1 MNEIIENSLFKKNPA
16 RFQELRKYVKEFN
29 TTYIGNN
36 IIQDDIFNVACNY
49 VTKNGKHL
57 ELLRLP
63 IKDDDFC
70 AFTCVRNGELF
81 TVLNSALPLCKQ
93 NFAAGHELYHIWRY
107 ISDQDDTL
115 PHSGSLLTAEDM
127 DEVTA
132 TQEDMEANAFA
143 ALLLVPVAALNEQI
157 EVYGLDRKNL
167 SLDAIIRLMD
177 IFAVPFKA
185 MVLRLFEESILD
197 ERTTDILLQ
206 RGTAETLNR
215 SMQQQNIALRW
226 QKRTMDTIDMGILPV
241 LLQQNQEAS
250 RLPERRITEDKQSLE
265 EMNAWLSRK

>member
-16 RFQELRKYVKEFN
+16 RFQELKKYVKEFN
-29 TTYIGNN
+29 TSYNGNN
-36 IIQDDIFNVACNY
+36 VIQDDIINVACNY
-49 VTKNGKHL
+49 VSKNSNHL
-57 ELLRLP
+57 EVLRIP

-157 EVYGLDRKNL
+157 DVYGLNRKQL
-167 SLDAIIRLMD
+167 SLDAIVRLMD

-185 MVLRLFEESILD
+185 MVVRLFEEGILD
-197 ERTTDILLQ
+197 ERAADLLLQ
-206 RGTAETLNR
+206 QGTAKNLNR

-226 QKRTMDTIDMGILPV
+226 QKRTKDTIDMGVLPV
-241 LLQQNQEAS
+241 LLQQNQEAN
-250 RLPERRITEDKQSLE
+250 RLPERRITEDKQCLE
-265 EMNAWLSRK
+265 EINAWLSGK

>member
-1 MNEIIENSLFKKNPA
+1 MNEVIENSLFKKNPA
-16 RFQELRKYVKEFN
+16 RFQKLRKYVKEFN
-29 TTYIGNN
+29 TSYNGSN

-70 AFTCVRNGELF
+70 AFTCVRTGELF

-107 ISDQDDTL
+107 ISDQDDSL

-127 DEVTA
+127 DEITA
-132 TQEDMEANAFA
+132 TQEDVEANAFA
-143 ALLLVPVAALNEQI
+143 ALLLVPAAALNEQI

-167 SLDAIIRLMD
+167 DLDAVVRLMD

-185 MVLRLFEESILD
+185 MVLRLFEEGILD
-197 ERTTDILLQ
+197 ERATDFLLQQGTTDAL
-206 RGTAETLNR
+206 AR
-215 SMQQQNIALRW
+215 SMQQQNTALRW
-226 QKRTMDTIDMGILPV
+226 QKRTADTIDMGILPA
-241 LLQQNQEAS
+241 LLQQNQEAN
-250 RLPERRITEDKQSLE
+250 RLQERRIAEDRQSLE